1 MRRFLFSLTILIFGM
16 MVCNCSYNSSDKN
29 SAKNQTRLLSSD
41 DTLNR
46 LDSIVNACRVSDI
59 ARARKFGQ
67 LALSIGL
74 QSNSE
79 EILARSFLIMGIALS
94 YQNSDSSFMYYSKA
108 LKLSQNCHSD
118 WIQSKAL
125 YNLAMIY
132 MFAFD
137 QKTALMLLD
146 SAICISRKAKD
157 FSMLSNAF
165 NVLGNLKMDLQDTA
179 GSKVMYDS
187 AIHIAKAHNISNQL
201 GIALASLSRF
211 ERKYEESEKMR
222 KKAIEVLRSQS
233 GNEEEIAAIYNNI
246 GMRNPNPDTAINC
259 FESAIKIA
267 NNGNCPEVLI
277 ASYNNLAYSLLD
289 KKEIEKAEDCLVNH
303 AIPIAERLDNL
314 DLLSNLH
321 DSYCDIMIAA
331 GNKDEALAHER
342 IALQLRYKADQRKA
356 SGQIRLLAALLDVKN
371 KELRIQN
378 NEHDLQIKESKI
390 RFIAFLLFSTL
401 MILLLTII
409 LYQWKVQRN
418 KLNSQKSLLES
429 AKKLIDM
436 EENVKGRVAMEL
448 HDLTTPFYTV
458 MSQQIEKAQIGDG
471 KIESDLKIGLS
482 NMTENIR
489 QISHR
494 MDNNFI
500 GQLSVTELVRGLC
513 NDLRPVSSASITCT
527 LHPEDFD
534 LGNEKT
540 IHIYRIVQELLT
552 NAVKYVFS
560 GEISLSLSKE
570 SGMLVI
576 LYQDSGPGF
585 DMNCQGKIGL
595 GINNILER
603 AKILNGKAL
612 LSSNLGKGTKWNI
625 VIPV

>member
-1 MRRFLFSLTILIFGM
+1 MRRLLFAFTILILGM
-16 MVCNCSYNSSDKN
+16 TVCGCSHISPDKD
-29 SAKNQTRLLSSD
+29 SAKKQTRLLSSE

-46 LDSIVNACRVSDI
+46 LDSIVNACRVSDK
-59 ARARKFGQ
+59 AKARKFGQ
-67 LALSIGL
+67 LALAIGL

-108 LKLSQNCHSD
+108 LKLSQNCRSD
-118 WIQSKAL
+118 RIQSKAL

-132 MFAFD
+132 VFAFD
-137 QKTALMLLD
+137 QKTALIMLD
-146 SAICISRKAKD
+146 SAIRISRKAGD
-157 FSMLSNAF
+157 FSILSNAF
-165 NVLGNLKMDLQDTA
+165 NALGNLKLDLLDTV

-187 AIHIAKAHNISNQL
+187 AMQIAKDHNIFKQQ
-201 GIALASLSRF
+201 GIAIASLSRF
-211 ERKYEESEKMR
+211 EKRYQDSEKMR
-222 KKAIEVLRSQS
+222 MKAIEVLRGKS
-233 GNEEEIAAIYNNI
+233 GNEEEIAAIYINL
-246 GMRNPNPDTAINC
+246 GMRNPIADTAIKD
-259 FESAIKIA
+259 FETAIKIA
-267 NNGNCPEVLI
+267 QIGNCPEVLI
-277 ASYNNLAYSLLD
+277 AAYNNLSYSYLD
-289 KKEIEKAEDCLVNH
+289 KNEIKKAEDCLVNY
-303 AIPIAERLDNL
+303 AIPIAEKLDNL

-321 DSYCDIMIAA
+321 DSYCDVLISA
-331 GNKDEALAHER
+331 GNKERALEHER
-342 IALQLRYKADQRKA
+342 TALQLRYKADQKIA
-356 SGQIRLLAALLDVKN
+356 SSQIRLLAALLDVKN

-378 NEHDLQIKESKI
+378 NEHELQLKESKI
-390 RFIAFLLFSTL
+390 RLIAFLLFSTL
-401 MILLLTII
+401 MVLLLTII

-418 KLNSQKSLLES
+418 KLKSQKSLLES

-436 EENVKGRVAMEL
+436 EENIKGRVAMEL

-458 MSQQIEKAQIGDG
+458 MSQQIEKAQISDG
-471 KIESDLKIGLS
+471 KIENELRKGLS

-494 MDNNFI
+494 MDNYFI

-513 NDLRPVSSASITCT
+513 NDLKPVLSASIACT

-552 NAVKYVFS
+552 NAVKHVLS
-560 GEISLSLSKE
+560 GEIRLSLSNE

-585 DMNCQGKIGL
+585 DMNNQGKTGL
-595 GINNILER
+595 GVSNIYER
-603 AKILNGKAL
+603 AKILNGKAI
-612 LSSNLGKGTKWNI
+612 LSSNPGKGTKWNI